1 MLIEEAAAK
10 EDVAVREVAVEGGE
24 EGVEVALSLELA
36 LRWVWG
42 VAVIGE

>member
-1 MLIEEAAAK
+1 MIEEAAAK
-10 EDVAVREVAVEGGE
+10 EDAAVREVAVEGGE
-24 EGVEVALSLELA
+24 EGVEVTPSLELA